1 MENENEPLTPEPA
14 QTTPAPDDW
23 RSVLPED
30 LRGAKEF
37 DGIDGVETMARH
49 FVAQKRAAGGDF
61 VPATEEQAVEYFKR
75 AGAPDTI
82 DGYDRLKD
90 VPEDNAEMRALEN
103 TLLNG
108 ALAAHLTKN
117 QYAQMRDKLIETWK
131 GDYEAQTKKEESARL
146 TAQKELR
153 AEFGSAFESK
163 MSDFAYVTEL
173 AGLKEWAEANGAA
186 GDPAFI
192 RAMLKIGEKYIE
204 PTGAPIGNGHV
215 TTAGLKAEINTLMAS
230 PAYMD
235 RNHPQHN
242 DVVNQAFM
250 LRKKINGEV

>member
-1 MENENEPLTPEPA
+1 MENEN
-14 QTTPAPDDW
+14 QTLNETQTAAPDDW

-37 DGIDGVETMARH
+37 EGIDGVETMARH

-82 DGYDRLKD
+82 DGYDRLAD
-90 VPEDNAEMRALEN
+90 VPEENAEMRALED
-103 TLLNG
+103 TLLAG

-117 QYAQMRDKLIETWK
+117 QYAQMRDALLEKWK
-131 GDYEAQTKKEESARL
+131 GEYEAQAKIDEAERL
-146 TAQKELR
+146 AGQKALR
-153 AEFGSAFESK
+153 DEFGSAFESK
-163 MSDFAYVTEL
+163 MGDFAYITEL
-173 AGLKEWAEANGAA
+173 AGLKEWAEKNGAA
-186 GDPAFI
+186 NDPAFI
-192 RAMLKIGEKYIE
+192 RAMLKVGEKYIE
-204 PTGAPIGNGHV
+204 PAGAPIGSGHV
-215 TTAGLKAEINTLMAS
+215 TTAGLNAEINALMAS

-250 LRKKINGEV
+250 LRKKINGEI